1 MWSAS
6 LFTQRVHGELKGEGE
21 RERQKAYMSHRGHG
35 KLERQ
40 ARHRV
45 VQLILVVFG
54 EEVLVLLVGRAA
66 VPGYE
71 GIHLVWAFYQNWGG
85 GINGS

>member
-1 MWSAS
+1 
-6 LFTQRVHGELKGEGE
+6 
-21 RERQKAYMSHRGHG
+21 MSHRRHG
-35 KLERQ
+35 KFEGQ

-45 VQLILVVFG
+45 VQLILLVFG

-71 GIHLVWAFYQNWGG
+71 GIHLVLGFFIRIGG
-85 GINGS
+85 NQWQLMNRLVE

>member
-1 MWSAS
+1 
-6 LFTQRVHGELKGEGE
+6 
-21 RERQKAYMSHRGHG
+21 MSHRGHG

-45 VQLILVVFG
+45 VQLILLVVG
-54 EEVLVLLVGRAA
+54 EQVLVLLVGRAA

-71 GIHLVWAFYQNWGG
+71 GIHLVWASLSELG